1 MATDRYSDDHKIV
14 VGGGSGTLT
23 VDAVLD
29 INGGLDVAGNL
40 DVTGGLDVNGNLTVP
55 GGLGDV
61 LLSPGLGDIILSP
74 GIGDIFLS
82 SDNGIIEVIAAG
94 GVTISSSSSD
104 ISISAYDDLNL
115 FAGEGGSTGFIKIS
129 PSGAPAPTY
138 GSVYITLS
146 ESDDEIKIGGP
157 ILDILSD
164 SVLITSDSVAI
175 DSDDITI
182 TSNYIETT
190 GIDNAASVF
199 SMENTSSNSNADIL
213 VLRFPNVTTPGGGN
227 NWIIFRAQDPSD
239 PLLNTTRGAIQGAS
253 NSYGDYYAIVSSSE
267 INPLAKY
274 AKNGNNNP
282 FNTSL
287 GYVQFVTGSS
297 DFGEW
302 IELGEPS
309 EWGIDSAKEDKYKR
323 DRIFPIEEGA
333 LLYVRGG
340 MAYKAGEG
348 TPMIITHRA
357 ALVGNKTYDD
367 NKNLG
372 VILSFVGQVPVI
384 VEGPVKDGDYLIPKL
399 GENYCTAIAKSQITF
414 EQYRSCIGTAWG
426 NSDESG
432 MSKVNCA
439 IGIK

>member
-14 VGGGSGTLT
+14 VGGGGGTLT

-29 INGGLDVAGNL
+29 ITGNL

-55 GGLGDV
+55 GGFGDM
-61 LLSPGLGDIILSP
+61 LLSPGLGAIILSP
-74 GIGDIFLS
+74 GFGDILLS
-82 SDNGIIEVIAAG
+82 SDTGIIEVIAAG
-94 GVTISSSSSD
+94 SVTISSSLSD
-104 ISISAYDDLNL
+104 VSISAYDDLNL
-115 FAGEGGSTGFIKIS
+115 YAGVGGSTGFIKIS
-129 PSGAPAPTY
+129 PSGAPSPFY
-138 GSVYITLS
+138 SSVYITLS

-164 SVLITSDSVAI
+164 SVAITSDSVAI

-182 TSNYIETT
+182 TSNYIETA
-190 GIDNAASVF
+190 GVSDDGSVF
-199 SMENTSSNSNADIL
+199 TMRNTSTNSDADIL
-213 VLRFPNVTTPGGGN
+213 LLSFSNVSTPGGSN
-227 NWIIFRAQDPSD
+227 NWITFRSQDPSD
-239 PLLNTTRGAIQGAS
+239 PLLNITRGAIQGAS
-253 NSYGDYYAIVSSSE
+253 NSYGGYYAIVSSSE
-267 INPLAKY
+267 VDPGAKY
-274 AKNGNNNP
+274 AKNGNNNS
-282 FNTSL
+282 FDTSS

-309 EWGIDSAKEDKYKR
+309 EWGIDLAKEDKYKR

-333 LLYVRGG
+333 ILYVRGG
-340 MAYKAGEG
+340 MGYKTGEG
-348 TPMIITHRA
+348 TPMIVTHRA
-357 ALVGNKTYDD
+357 ALVGNKTYDN